1 MKMGNDLTR
10 GPVAKTL
17 LRFATPYLIANLLN
31 TLYGIVDMFIV
42 GRFASSMELSAV
54 SIGAMV
60 MMMINFLLMGLATGG
75 TVIVGNFAGA
85 KKDKELRE
93 TVSTVFCILPLA
105 AIIIMAVLMFLRE
118 PLLVLINTPEEAFA
132 GAKAYVSICLVG
144 MVFSG
149 FYNAI
154 ASVYRGI
161 GESKTPMIFVGIS
174 CVLNIIGD
182 IVCVAWLN
190 MGAAGAAL
198 ATTASQAVSV
208 IIGYIYI
215 KRNKNFPFD
224 FRPSSFR
231 IYKER
236 ARRIFSLGLPAAGQE
251 LLVNASFIVL
261 EAVVNKL
268 GYVST
273 AAAGVAD
280 RIFGMAVIPAGA
292 FFGAVAAMV
301 AQNQGAGRPDRSH
314 KCMWVG
320 VLVSGGLGILL
331 WVVMAIV
338 PAAVISIFTPDK
350 EVIAA
355 GVEYMVFFKYDFL
368 LFAFSFP
375 VLGYINGMGHTKYTL
390 LVNIVSA
397 VIVRLPLVYFFSTI
411 PGATL
416 YHIGMALPLAS
427 LVQLF
432 MAYAY
437 LLLAKG
443 ERQYRRDRLP
453 SQL

>member
-54 SIGAMV
+54 SIGAMI

-75 TVIVGNFAGA
+75 TVVVGNFAGA
-85 KKDKELRE
+85 KNDKELRQA
-93 TVSTVFCILPLA
+93 VSTIFCILPLA
-105 AIIIMAVLMFLRE
+105 AIIIMTVLMFLRE
-118 PLLVLINTPEEAFA
+118 NLLVLINTPAEAFA

-154 ASVYRGI
+154 ASVFRGI

-182 IVCVAWLN
+182 IICVAGLD

-198 ATTASQAVSV
+198 ATTVSQATSV
-208 IIGYIYI
+208 IIGYVYI
-215 KRNKNFPFD
+215 KRSKNFPFD

-231 IYKER
+231 IHKDK
-236 ARRIFSLGLPAAGQE
+236 AKRILGLGLPAAGQE

-261 EAVVNKL
+261 EAMVNKL

-292 FFGAVAAMV
+292 FFGSVAAMV

-314 KCMWVG
+314 KCMRVG
-320 VLVSGGLGILL
+320 VLVSGGIGIIL
-331 WVVMAIV
+331 WIVMAII

-355 GVEYMVFFKYDFL
+355 GVEYMTFFKFDFL
-368 LFAFSFP
+368 LFAFAFP
-375 VLGYINGMGHTKYTL
+375 VLGYINGMGHTRYTL

-397 VIVRLPLVYFFSTI
+397 VIVRLPLVYFFSAI

-427 LVQLF
+427 VVQVL

-453 SQL
+453 S